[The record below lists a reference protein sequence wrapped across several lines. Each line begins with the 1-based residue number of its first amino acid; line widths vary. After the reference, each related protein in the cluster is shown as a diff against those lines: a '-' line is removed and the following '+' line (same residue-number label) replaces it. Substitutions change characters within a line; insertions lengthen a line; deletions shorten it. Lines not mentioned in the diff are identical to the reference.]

1 LTVLASVA
9 PWELVLIVATL
20 AAVQSVFGVGL
31 LVCGTPVLL
40 MLGVEFPV
48 ILGYLLPCSIVVSLL
63 QVTTSGGFHLEPIR
77 KQFLVFTAPAVVLAT
92 AAAVF
97 LGSPDQIGLAV
108 GVMLLVTALLRLVS
122 PGGGVVSAFV
132 GRYRPALLVLLG
144 VIHGLSNLGGGVLT
158 AIVSSSFPD
167 KDSVRRHI
175 AFCYGLMASLQLLV
189 VVLKG
194 LDVRVALFV
203 ALPLLAAAVYL
214 AVGQW
219 IFVKVRRGAYQH
231 ALTSLL
237 ATFGVLLV
245 TR

>member
-1 LTVLASVA
+1 MLSSV
-9 PWELVLIVATL
+9 PLWELMLIVATL

-31 LVCGTPVLL
+31 LVFGTPILL

-48 ILGYLLPCSIVVSLL
+48 ILGCLLPCSIVVSLL
-63 QVTTSGGFHLEPIR
+63 QVQTSGGFRLEPIR
-77 KQFLVFTAPAVVLAT
+77 KQFLMFTAPAVVVAT

-97 LGSPDQIGLAV
+97 FGSPDQIGLAV

-122 PGGGVVSAFV
+122 PDGRVMSAFV
-132 GRYRPALLVLLG
+132 GRRRRGLLVLLG
-144 VIHGLSNLGGGVLT
+144 VIHGLSNLGGGVLA
-158 AIVSSSFPD
+158 AIVGSSFED

-189 VVLKG
+189 VLLKG
-194 LDVRVALFV
+194 SDIQLALFV

-214 AVGQW
+214 VVGQW
-219 IFVKVRRGAYQH
+219 IFLKVRRSAYQH

>member
-1 LTVLASVA
+1 MLSSV
-9 PWELVLIVATL
+9 PLWELMLIVATL

-31 LVCGTPVLL
+31 LVFGTPILL
-40 MLGVEFPV
+40 LLGVEFPV
-48 ILGYLLPCSIVVSLL
+48 ILGCLLPCSIVVSLL
-63 QVTTSGGFHLEPIR
+63 QVQTSGGFGLEPIR
-77 KQFLVFTAPAVVLAT
+77 KQFLMFTAPAVVIAT
-92 AAAVF
+92 VVAVF
-97 LGSPDQIGLAV
+97 FGSPNQIGLAV

-122 PGGGVVSAFV
+122 PGGRVMSAFV
-132 GRYRPALLVLLG
+132 ARQRPALLVLLG

-158 AIVSSSFPD
+158 AIVGSSFED

-175 AFCYGLMASLQLLV
+175 AFCYGVMASLQLI
-189 VVLKG
+189 VVLLKG
-194 LDVRVALFV
+194 SDIQLGLLV

-214 AVGQW
+214 LVGQW
-219 IFVKVRRGAYQH
+219 IFLKVRRSAYQH